1 MYDSPRNINPIT
13 FFPGRGILIWG
24 QKTSSPATS
33 AMDRINVV
41 RGVMYL
47 RRVLRKGA
55 MPFVFEPNDQITRDN
70 LKSAADGLLNDM
82 MVKRGLMDFATYC
95 DATNNTPTVIDNN
108 QLILDV
114 AIKPTRAAEFIYI
127 PIRVVSTSA
136 SI

>member
-1 MYDSPRNINPIT
+1 
-13 FFPGRGILIWG
+13 
-24 QKTSSPATS
+24 
-33 AMDRINVV
+33 
-41 RGVMYL
+41 
-47 RRVLRKGA
+47 
-55 MPFVFEPNDQITRDN
+55 
-70 LKSAADGLLNDM
+70 
-82 MVKRGLMDFATYC
+82 MDFATYC

>member
-1 MYDSPRNINPIT
+1 
-13 FFPGRGILIWG
+13 
-24 QKTSSPATS
+24 
-33 AMDRINVV
+33 MDRINVV